1 MTYQDIILLAKKIAV
16 GLVLFIVPLLLLAGI
31 LWLVRFYFF
40 K

>member
-16 GLVLFIVPLLLLAGI
+16 GLALFIVPLLLLAGI
-31 LWLVRFYFF
+31 LWLVQFYFF